1 MGSLM
6 IILVSKVD
14 PIVVFNLLPDSLPL
28 EEVAKA
34 VLCEQ

>member
-1 MGSLM
+1 M

-28 EEVAKA
+28 EEVAKGGS
-34 VLCEQ
+34 V